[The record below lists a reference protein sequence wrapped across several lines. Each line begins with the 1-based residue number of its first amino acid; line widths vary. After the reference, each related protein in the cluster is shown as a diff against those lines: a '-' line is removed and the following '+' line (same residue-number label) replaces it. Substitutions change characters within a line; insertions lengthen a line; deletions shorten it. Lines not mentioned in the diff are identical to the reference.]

1 MQRVLYLVLLL
12 WLVACTPSP
21 DATDIN
27 SVPNS
32 APETA
37 SEPMV
42 ESTSATRSERPVADL
57 VSVTVTGEAG
67 RYTFSATIKS
77 AETGC
82 DQYADWW
89 EVADAQTG
97 KLLYRRILAHSHV
110 DEQPFTRS
118 GGPVTIQPDQAVIV
132 RAHMGGLQSHYGGQV
147 LGGTV
152 EAGFEPVVDSLPS
165 LEKVEPLPMGCAF

>member
-1 MQRVLYLVLLL
+1 MQRVLYLLLL
-12 WLVACTPSP
+12 VSVVACTPSP
-21 DATDIN
+21 DITDVK
-27 SVPNS
+27 STPNPV
-32 APETA
+32 PETA
-37 SEPMV
+37 SESVV
-42 ESTSATRSERPVADL
+42 EPTSTSRSERPAADL

-67 RYTFSATIKS
+67 RYTFAATIKS
-77 AETGC
+77 TETGC

-118 GGPVTIQPDQAVIV
+118 GGPVPIQPDQAVIV

-152 EAGFEPVVDSLPS
+152 DAGFEPVVDSLPS
-165 LEKVEPLPMGCAF
+165 LEQVEPLPMGCAF